1 MLFVSQTIKKKK
13 MIKQIKLHK
22 LTLTL
27 LGLFAISC
35 SSDDDVQNVNGV
47 PVAQNLTMTIDDGVP
62 AEIELAATDSDYD
75 PLTFKIVDEP
85 TLGTVVISGNKATY
99 TPNDNAD
106 GADSFSYV
114 ANDGTTDS
122 NKATVTVTVNG
133 SFVLSGTYTTNK
145 TLTADKIWSLNGRVF
160 IADGAT
166 LTIPAGTIIKAAGG
180 TGTDSSF
187 ICIARGGKIDAQG
200 TADKPIIMTTVA
212 DDIKVGAKNG
222 SNLDAS
228 NVGLWGGLLVL
239 GKAPGSFKGDV
250 SEYQIE
256 GIPAEETNGLYGGS
270 DAADNSGTINYVSI
284 RHGGTSIGEDN
295 EINGLTLG
303 GVGTGTT
310 ISNVEVIGNQDDG
323 IEFFG
328 GTVNASNLL
337 VWGQGDDG
345 LDIDQSYAGTI
356 SNAIVIANSTSDHGL
371 EIDGPEGSMKDSF
384 KLENITLIGDS
395 SASNG
400 EYADFRKGALG
411 SVKNLYAHG
420 FQVGKDFELDAE
432 ADSASFE
439 AGTLTFTNIEIVV
452 PDGSTITGGDLFNDK
467 SDTPNAM
474 FEDAKN
480 LAGETFA
487 TSVTNETKTVGA
499 DRTKFSWTF
508 ANYKEAIRE

>member
-1 MLFVSQTIKKKK
+1 MNKLIKFQTILTLCLFVV
-13 MIKQIKLHK
+13 
-22 LTLTL
+22 
-27 LGLFAISC
+27 SC
-35 SSDDDVQNVNGV
+35 SNDEDIENINSF
-47 PVAQNLTMTIDDGVP
+47 PVAQNLTMTVDNGATV
-62 AEIELAATDSDYD
+62 EMELVATDSDYD
-75 PLTFKIVDEP
+75 ALTFSIVDAP
-85 TLGTVVISGNKATY
+85 SMGTVTINGIIATY
-99 TPNDNAD
+99 IPNENAD
-106 GADSFSYV
+106 GTDSFTYK
-114 ANDGTTDS
+114 ANDGIGDS
-122 NKATVTVTVNG
+122 NIATVTVNING
-133 SFVLSGTYTTNK
+133 SFILAGTYTSDK
-145 TLTADKIWSLNGRVF
+145 TLTADKIWKLSGRVF

-166 LTIPAGTIIKAAGG
+166 LTIPAGTIIKAEGG

-200 TADKPIIMTTVA
+200 TAEKPIIMTSVA
-212 DDIKVGAKNG
+212 DDIQIGQKNG

-239 GKAPGSFKGDV
+239 GKAPGSFKNDV
-250 SEYQIE
+250 VEYQIE
-256 GIPAEETNGLYGGS
+256 GIPAEETNGLYGGN
-270 DAADNSGTINYVSI
+270 DPADNSGVINYLSI

-345 LDIDQSYAGTI
+345 LDIDQSYSGTI
-356 SNAIVIANSTSDHGL
+356 NNAIVIANSSSDHGL
-371 EIDGPEGSMKDSF
+371 EIDGPEGSMEGSF
-384 KLENITLIGDS
+384 KLENITLIGDG
-395 SASNG
+395 SAANG

-411 SVKNLYAHG
+411 SVNNLYAYG
-420 FQVGKDFELDAE
+420 FQSGKDFELDAE

-439 AGTLTFTNIEIVV
+439 AGTLTFSNIEIVI
-452 PDGSTITGGDLFNDK
+452 PDGSSLTGGDLFNDK
-467 SDTPNAM
+467 SETPNAM

-487 TSVTNETKTVGA
+487 KSVTQDNKSVGA
-499 DRTKFSWTF
+499 DLSVFAWTF
-508 ANYKEAIRE
+508 AQHKEAIIE

>member
-1 MLFVSQTIKKKK
+1 MNKILKLQFLFI
-13 MIKQIKLHK
+13 
-22 LTLTL
+22 
-27 LGLFAISC
+27 LGLLVISC
-35 SSDDDVQNVNGV
+35 SDDDDVPVEINSI
-47 PVAQNLTMTIDDGVP
+47 PVAVDMSATSDAGAAVEMQLV
-62 AEIELAATDSDYD
+62 ATDADYD
-75 PLTFKIVDEP
+75 ALTFSIVTQP
-85 TLGTVVISGNKATY
+85 TMGTVTVSGNKATY
-99 TPNDNAD
+99 TPNENAD
-106 GADSFSYV
+106 GVDTFTYKASDGVADS
-114 ANDGTTDS
+114 NT
-122 NKATVTVTVNG
+122 ATATVTVNG
-133 SFVLSGTYTTNK
+133 SFTLSGTYTTNK
-145 TLTADKIWSLNGRVF
+145 TLTADKIWELKGRVF

-212 DDIKVGAKNG
+212 DDITVGQKNG
-222 SNLDAS
+222 SNLNDS

-256 GIPAEETNGLYGGS
+256 GIPAEEKNGLYGGN
-270 DAADNSGTINYVSI
+270 DAADNSGTIKYVSI

-310 ISNVEVIGNQDDG
+310 ISHVEVVGNQDDG

-328 GTVNASNLL
+328 GTVNASNLI

-356 SNAIVIANSTSDHGL
+356 SNSIVIANSTSDHGL
-371 EIDGPEGSMKDSF
+371 EIDGPEGSMDDSF
-384 KLENITLIGDS
+384 KLENITLIGDGT
-395 SASNG
+395 AGNG

-411 SVKNLYAHG
+411 SVNNLFAYG

-439 AGTLTFTNIEIVV
+439 AGTLTFSNIEIVI
-452 PDGSTITGGDLFNDK
+452 PDGSSLTGGDLFNDK
-467 SDTPNAM
+467 SETPNAM

-487 TSVTNETKTVGA
+487 KGVTSGSNTVGA
-499 DRTKFSWTF
+499 DTSVFGWTF
-508 ANYKEAIRE
+508 ANYKGKL

>member
-1 MLFVSQTIKKKK
+1 MNKLLKFKLFTLS
-13 MIKQIKLHK
+13 L
-22 LTLTL
+22 LTL
-27 LGLFAISC
+27 FIVSC
-35 SSDDDVQNVNGV
+35 SNNDDNVEDINSIPIAVNMSATSEAGAAV
-47 PVAQNLTMTIDDGVP
+47 
-62 AEIELAATDSDYD
+62 EIELVATDGDYD
-75 PLTFKIVDEP
+75 PLTFSIVTQP
-85 TLGTVVISGNKATY
+85 TIGTVTISGKMVTY
-99 TPNDNAD
+99 TPNENAD
-106 GADSFSYV
+106 GTDTFTYK
-114 ANDGTTDS
+114 ANDGTADS
-122 NKATVTVTVNG
+122 NTATATINVNG
-133 SFVLSGTYTTNK
+133 SFTLGGTYTKDK
-145 TLTADKIWSLNGRVF
+145 TLTADKIWTLNGRMF

-200 TADKPIIMTTVA
+200 TADKPIIMTSVA
-212 DDIKVGAKNG
+212 DDIALGQKNG
-222 SNLDAS
+222 TNLDAS

-270 DAADNSGTINYVSI
+270 DSADNSGTINYVSI

-310 ISNVEVIGNQDDG
+310 ITNVEVIGNQDDG

-371 EIDGPEGSMKDSF
+371 EIDGPEGSMNDSF
-384 KLENITLIGDS
+384 KLENITLIGDGT
-395 SASNG
+395 AGNG

-411 SVKNLYAHG
+411 SINNLYAYG

-439 AGTLTFTNIEIVV
+439 AGTLTFSNIEIVI
-452 PDGSTITGGDLFNDK
+452 PDGSSLTGGDLFNDK

-480 LAGETFA
+480 LDGETFGKGVTKE
-487 TSVTNETKTVGA
+487 TSSVGA
-499 DRTKFSWTF
+499 DRSAFSWTF

>member
-1 MLFVSQTIKKKK
+1 MNKILKLQFLFI
-13 MIKQIKLHK
+13 
-22 LTLTL
+22 
-27 LGLFAISC
+27 LGLLVISC
-35 SSDDDVQNVNGV
+35 SDDDDVPVEINSV
-47 PVAQNLTMTIDDGVP
+47 PVAVDMSATSDAGAVVEMQLV
-62 AEIELAATDSDYD
+62 ATDADYD
-75 PLTFKIVDEP
+75 ALTFSIVTQP
-85 TLGTVVISGNKATY
+85 TMGTVTVSGNKATY
-99 TPNDNAD
+99 TPNENAD
-106 GADSFSYV
+106 GVDTFTYK
-114 ANDGTTDS
+114 ANDGVADS
-122 NKATVTVTVNG
+122 NTATATVTVNG
-133 SFVLSGTYTTNK
+133 SFTLSGTYTTNK
-145 TLTADKIWSLNGRVF
+145 TLTADKIWELKGRVF

-212 DDIKVGAKNG
+212 DDITVGQKNG
-222 SNLDAS
+222 SNLNDS

-239 GKAPGSFKGDV
+239 GKAPGSFKNDV
-250 SEYQIE
+250 TEFQIE
-256 GIPAEETNGLYGGS
+256 GIPAEETNGLYGGN
-270 DAADNSGTINYVSI
+270 DPADNSGTIKYVSI

-310 ISNVEVIGNQDDG
+310 ISHVEVVGNQDDG

-328 GTVNASNLL
+328 GTVNASNLI

-345 LDIDQSYAGTI
+345 LDIDQSYGGTI
-356 SNAIVIANSTSDHGL
+356 SNSIVIANSTSDHGL
-371 EIDGPEGSMKDSF
+371 EIDGPEGSMDDSF
-384 KLENITLIGDS
+384 KLENITLIGDGT
-395 SASNG
+395 AGNG

-411 SVKNLYAHG
+411 SVNNLFAYG

-439 AGTLTFTNIEIVV
+439 AGTLTFSNIEIVI
-452 PDGSTITGGDLFNDK
+452 PDGSSLTGGDLFNDK
-467 SDTPNAM
+467 SETPNAM

-487 TSVTNETKTVGA
+487 KGVTSGSNTVGA
-499 DRTKFSWTF
+499 DTSVFGWTF
-508 ANYKEAIRE
+508 ANYKGKL

>member
-1 MLFVSQTIKKKK
+1 MNKILKLQFLFI
-13 MIKQIKLHK
+13 
-22 LTLTL
+22 
-27 LGLFAISC
+27 LGLLVISC
-35 SSDDDVQNVNGV
+35 SDDDDVPVEINSV
-47 PVAQNLTMTIDDGVP
+47 PVAVDMSATSDAGAAVEMQLV
-62 AEIELAATDSDYD
+62 ATDADYD
-75 PLTFKIVDEP
+75 ALTFSIVTQP
-85 TLGTVVISGNKATY
+85 TMGTVTVSGNKATY
-99 TPNDNAD
+99 TPNENAD
-106 GADSFSYV
+106 GVDTFTYKASDGVADS
-114 ANDGTTDS
+114 NT
-122 NKATVTVTVNG
+122 ATATVTVNG
-133 SFVLSGTYTTNK
+133 SFTLSGTYTTNK
-145 TLTADKIWSLNGRVF
+145 TLTADKIWELKGRVF

-212 DDIKVGAKNG
+212 DDITIGQKNG
-222 SNLDAS
+222 SNLNDS

-256 GIPAEETNGLYGGS
+256 GIPAEEKNGLYGGN
-270 DAADNSGTINYVSI
+270 DAADNSGTIKYVSI

-310 ISNVEVIGNQDDG
+310 ISHVEVVGNQDDG

-328 GTVNASNLL
+328 GTVNASNLI

-356 SNAIVIANSTSDHGL
+356 SNSIVIANSTSDHGL
-371 EIDGPEGSMKDSF
+371 EIDGPEGSMDDSF
-384 KLENITLIGDS
+384 KLENITLIGDGT
-395 SASNG
+395 AGNG

-411 SVKNLYAHG
+411 SVNNLFAYG

-439 AGTLTFTNIEIVV
+439 AGTLTFSNIEIVI
-452 PDGSTITGGDLFNDK
+452 PDGSSLTGGDLFNDK
-467 SDTPNAM
+467 SETPNAM

-487 TSVTNETKTVGA
+487 KGVTSGSNTVGA
-499 DRTKFSWTF
+499 DTSVFGWTF
-508 ANYKEAIRE
+508 ANYKGKL

>member
-1 MLFVSQTIKKKK
+1 MNKILKLQFLFI
-13 MIKQIKLHK
+13 
-22 LTLTL
+22 
-27 LGLFAISC
+27 LGLLVISC
-35 SSDDDVQNVNGV
+35 SDDDDVPVEINSI
-47 PVAQNLTMTIDDGVP
+47 PVAVDMSATSDAGAAVEMQLV
-62 AEIELAATDSDYD
+62 ATDADYD
-75 PLTFKIVDEP
+75 ALTFSIVTQP
-85 TLGTVVISGNKATY
+85 TMGTVTVSGNKATY
-99 TPNDNAD
+99 TPNENAD
-106 GADSFSYV
+106 GVDTFTYK
-114 ANDGTTDS
+114 ANDGVADS
-122 NKATVTVTVNG
+122 NTATATVTVNG
-133 SFVLSGTYTTNK
+133 SFTLSGTYTTNK
-145 TLTADKIWSLNGRVF
+145 TLTADKIWELKGRVF

-212 DDIKVGAKNG
+212 DDITVGQKNG
-222 SNLDAS
+222 SNLNDS

-256 GIPAEETNGLYGGS
+256 GIPAEEKNGLYGGN
-270 DAADNSGTINYVSI
+270 DAADNSGTIKYVSI

-310 ISNVEVIGNQDDG
+310 ISHVEVVGNQDDG

-328 GTVNASNLL
+328 GTVNASNLI

-356 SNAIVIANSTSDHGL
+356 SNSIVIANSTSDHGL
-371 EIDGPEGSMKDSF
+371 EIDGPEGSMDDSF
-384 KLENITLIGDS
+384 KLENITLIGDGT
-395 SASNG
+395 AGNG

-411 SVKNLYAHG
+411 SVNNLFAYG

-439 AGTLTFTNIEIVV
+439 AGTLTFSNIEIVI
-452 PDGSTITGGDLFNDK
+452 PDGSSLTGGDLFNDK
-467 SDTPNAM
+467 SETPNAM

-487 TSVTNETKTVGA
+487 KGVTSGSNTVGA
-499 DRTKFSWTF
+499 DSSVFGWTF
-508 ANYKEAIRE
+508 ANYKGKL

>member
-1 MLFVSQTIKKKK
+1 MNKILKLQFLFIFG
-13 MIKQIKLHK
+13 
-22 LTLTL
+22 L
-27 LGLFAISC
+27 LVISC
-35 SSDDDVQNVNGV
+35 SSDDDEPSEINSI
-47 PVAQNLTMTIDDGVP
+47 PVAVDMSATSDAGAAVEMQLV
-62 AEIELAATDSDYD
+62 ATDADYD
-75 PLTFKIVDEP
+75 PLTFSIVTQP
-85 TLGTVVISGNKATY
+85 TMGTVTISGNKATY
-99 TPNDNAD
+99 TPNENAD
-106 GADSFSYV
+106 GVDTFTYKASDGVADS
-114 ANDGTTDS
+114 NT
-122 NKATVTVTVNG
+122 ATATVTVNG
-133 SFVLSGTYTTNK
+133 SFTLSGTYTTNK
-145 TLTADKIWSLNGRVF
+145 TLTADKIWELKGRVF

-200 TADKPIIMTTVA
+200 TADKPIIMTSVA
-212 DDIKVGAKNG
+212 DDITVGQKYG
-222 SNLDAS
+222 SNLNDS

-239 GKAPGSFKGDV
+239 GKAPGSFKNDV
-250 SEYQIE
+250 TEFQIE
-256 GIPAEETNGLYGGS
+256 GIPAEETNGLYGGN
-270 DAADNSGTINYVSI
+270 DPADNSGTIKYVSI

-310 ISNVEVIGNQDDG
+310 ISHVEVVGNQDDG

-328 GTVNASNLL
+328 GTVNASNLV

-356 SNAIVIANSTSDHGL
+356 SNSIVIANSTSDHGL
-371 EIDGPEGSMKDSF
+371 EIDGPEGSMDDSF
-384 KLENITLIGDS
+384 KLENITLIGDGT
-395 SASNG
+395 AANG

-411 SVKNLYAHG
+411 SVNNLFAYG

-439 AGTLTFTNIEIVV
+439 AGTLTFSNIEIVI
-452 PDGSTITGGDLFNDK
+452 PDGSSLTGGDLFNDK
-467 SDTPNAM
+467 SETPNAM

-487 TSVTNETKTVGA
+487 KGVTSGSNTVGA
-499 DRTKFSWTF
+499 DTSVFGWTF
-508 ANYKEAIRE
+508 AKHKNAM

>member
-1 MLFVSQTIKKKK
+1 MNKILKLQFLFI
-13 MIKQIKLHK
+13 
-22 LTLTL
+22 
-27 LGLFAISC
+27 LGLLVISC
-35 SSDDDVQNVNGV
+35 SDDDDVPVEINSI
-47 PVAQNLTMTIDDGVP
+47 PVAVDMSATSDAGAAVEMQLV
-62 AEIELAATDSDYD
+62 ATDADYD
-75 PLTFKIVDEP
+75 ALTFSIVTQP
-85 TLGTVVISGNKATY
+85 TMGTVTVSGNKATY
-99 TPNDNAD
+99 TPNENAD
-106 GADSFSYV
+106 GVDTFTYKASDGVADS
-114 ANDGTTDS
+114 NT
-122 NKATVTVTVNG
+122 ATATVTVNG
-133 SFVLSGTYTTNK
+133 SFTLSGTYTTNK
-145 TLTADKIWSLNGRVF
+145 TLTADKIWELKGRVF

-212 DDIKVGAKNG
+212 DDITVGQKNG
-222 SNLDAS
+222 SNLNDS

-239 GKAPGSFKGDV
+239 GKAPGSFKNDV
-250 SEYQIE
+250 TEFQIE
-256 GIPAEETNGLYGGS
+256 GIPAEETNGLYGGN
-270 DAADNSGTINYVSI
+270 DPADNSGTIKYVSI

-310 ISNVEVIGNQDDG
+310 ISHVEVVGNQDDG

-328 GTVNASNLL
+328 GTVNASNLI

-356 SNAIVIANSTSDHGL
+356 SNSIVIANSTSDHGL
-371 EIDGPEGSMKDSF
+371 EIDGPEGSMDDSF
-384 KLENITLIGDS
+384 KLENITLIGDGT
-395 SASNG
+395 AGNG

-411 SVKNLYAHG
+411 SVNNLFAYG

-439 AGTLTFTNIEIVV
+439 AGTLTFSNIEIVI
-452 PDGSTITGGDLFNDK
+452 PDGSSLTGGDLFNDK
-467 SDTPNAM
+467 SETPNAM

-487 TSVTNETKTVGA
+487 KGVTSGSNTVGA
-499 DRTKFSWTF
+499 DTSVFGWTF
-508 ANYKEAIRE
+508 ANYKGML

>member
-1 MLFVSQTIKKKK
+1 MNKILKLQFLFI
-13 MIKQIKLHK
+13 
-22 LTLTL
+22 
-27 LGLFAISC
+27 LGLLVISC
-35 SSDDDVQNVNGV
+35 SDDDDVPVEINSI
-47 PVAQNLTMTIDDGVP
+47 PVAVDMSATSDAGAVVEMQLV
-62 AEIELAATDSDYD
+62 ATDADYD
-75 PLTFKIVDEP
+75 PLTFSIVTQP
-85 TLGTVVISGNKATY
+85 TMGSVTISGNKATY
-99 TPNDNAD
+99 TPNENAD
-106 GADSFSYV
+106 GVDTFTYK
-114 ANDGTTDS
+114 ANDGVADS
-122 NKATVTVTVNG
+122 NTATATVTVNG
-133 SFVLSGTYTTNK
+133 SFTLSGTYTTNK
-145 TLTADKIWSLNGRVF
+145 TLTADKIWELKGRVF

-212 DDIKVGAKNG
+212 DDITVGQKNG
-222 SNLDAS
+222 SNLNDS

-239 GKAPGSFKGDV
+239 GKAPGSFKNDV
-250 SEYQIE
+250 TEFQIE
-256 GIPAEETNGLYGGS
+256 GIPAEETNGLYGGN
-270 DAADNSGTINYVSI
+270 DPADNSGTIKYVSI

-310 ISNVEVIGNQDDG
+310 ISHVEVVGNQDDG

-328 GTVNASNLL
+328 GTVNASNLI

-356 SNAIVIANSTSDHGL
+356 SNSIVIANSTSDHGL
-371 EIDGPEGSMKDSF
+371 EIDGPEGSMDDSF
-384 KLENITLIGDS
+384 KLENITLIGDGT
-395 SASNG
+395 AGNG

-411 SVKNLYAHG
+411 SVNNLFAYG

-439 AGTLTFTNIEIVV
+439 AGTLTFSNIEIVI
-452 PDGSTITGGDLFNDK
+452 PDGSSLTGGDLFNDK
-467 SDTPNAM
+467 SETPNAM

-487 TSVTNETKTVGA
+487 KGVTSGSNTVGA
-499 DRTKFSWTF
+499 DTSVFGWTF
-508 ANYKEAIRE
+508 ANYKGKL

>member
-1 MLFVSQTIKKKK
+1 MNKILKLQFLFI
-13 MIKQIKLHK
+13 
-22 LTLTL
+22 
-27 LGLFAISC
+27 LGLLVISC
-35 SSDDDVQNVNGV
+35 SDDDDVPVEINSV
-47 PVAQNLTMTIDDGVP
+47 PVAVDMSATSDAGAAVEMQLV
-62 AEIELAATDSDYD
+62 ATDADYD
-75 PLTFKIVDEP
+75 ALTFSIVTQP
-85 TLGTVVISGNKATY
+85 TMGTVTVSGNKATY
-99 TPNDNAD
+99 TPNENAD
-106 GADSFSYV
+106 GVDTFTYKASDGVADS
-114 ANDGTTDS
+114 NT
-122 NKATVTVTVNG
+122 ATATVTVNG
-133 SFVLSGTYTTNK
+133 SFTLSGTYTTNK
-145 TLTADKIWSLNGRVF
+145 TLTADKIWELKGRVF

-212 DDIKVGAKNG
+212 DDITVGQKNG
-222 SNLDAS
+222 SNLNDS

-239 GKAPGSFKGDV
+239 GKAPGSFKNDV
-250 SEYQIE
+250 TEFQIE
-256 GIPAEETNGLYGGS
+256 GIPAEETNGLYGGN
-270 DAADNSGTINYVSI
+270 DPADNSGTIKYVSI

-310 ISNVEVIGNQDDG
+310 ISHVEVVGNQDDG

-328 GTVNASNLL
+328 GTVNASNLI

-356 SNAIVIANSTSDHGL
+356 SNSIVIANSTSDHGL
-371 EIDGPEGSMKDSF
+371 EIDGPEGSMDDSF
-384 KLENITLIGDS
+384 KLENITLIGDGT
-395 SASNG
+395 AGNG

-411 SVKNLYAHG
+411 SVNNLFAYG

-439 AGTLTFTNIEIVV
+439 AGTLTFSNIEIVI
-452 PDGSTITGGDLFNDK
+452 PDGSSLTGGDLFNDK
-467 SDTPNAM
+467 SETPNAM

-487 TSVTNETKTVGA
+487 KGVTSGSNTVGA
-499 DRTKFSWTF
+499 DTSVFGWTF
-508 ANYKEAIRE
+508 ANYKGKL

>member
-1 MLFVSQTIKKKK
+1 MNKLIKFQTILTLCLFVV
-13 MIKQIKLHK
+13 
-22 LTLTL
+22 
-27 LGLFAISC
+27 SC
-35 SSDDDVQNVNGV
+35 SNDEDIENINSF
-47 PVAQNLTMTIDDGVP
+47 PVAQNLTMTVDDGATVQM
-62 AEIELAATDSDYD
+62 ELVATDSDYD
-75 PLTFKIVDEP
+75 ALTFSIVDAP
-85 TLGTVVISGNKATY
+85 SMGTVTINGIIATY
-99 TPNDNAD
+99 TPNENAD
-106 GADSFSYV
+106 GTDSFTYK
-114 ANDGTTDS
+114 ANDGIGDS
-122 NKATVTVTVNG
+122 NIATVTVNING
-133 SFVLSGTYTTNK
+133 SFILAGTYTSDK
-145 TLTADKIWSLNGRVF
+145 TLTADKIWKLSGRVF

-166 LTIPAGTIIKAAGG
+166 LTIPAGTIIKAEGG

-200 TADKPIIMTTVA
+200 TAEKPIIMTSVA
-212 DDIKVGAKNG
+212 DDIQIGQKNG

-239 GKAPGSFKGDV
+239 GKAPGSFKNDV
-250 SEYQIE
+250 VEYQIE
-256 GIPAEETNGLYGGS
+256 GIPAEETNGLYGGN
-270 DAADNSGTINYVSI
+270 DPADNSGVINYLSI

-345 LDIDQSYAGTI
+345 LDIDQSYSGTI
-356 SNAIVIANSTSDHGL
+356 NNAIVIANSSSDHGL
-371 EIDGPEGSMKDSF
+371 EIDGPEGSMEGSF
-384 KLENITLIGDS
+384 KLENITLIGDG
-395 SASNG
+395 SAANG

-411 SVKNLYAHG
+411 SVNNLYAYG
-420 FQVGKDFELDAE
+420 FQSGKDFELDAE

-439 AGTLTFTNIEIVV
+439 AGTLTFSNIEIVI
-452 PDGSTITGGDLFNDK
+452 PDGSSLTGGDLFNDK
-467 SDTPNAM
+467 SETPNAM

-487 TSVTNETKTVGA
+487 KSVTQDNKSVGA
-499 DRTKFSWTF
+499 DLSVFAWTF
-508 ANYKEAIRE
+508 AQHKEAIIE

>member
-1 MLFVSQTIKKKK
+1 MN
-13 MIKQIKLHK
+13 KLLK
-22 LTLTL
+22 LQF
-27 LGLFAISC
+27 LFALGIFVISC
-35 SSDDDVQNVNGV
+35 SSDDDEPVEINSI
-47 PVAQNLTMTIDDGVP
+47 PVAVDMSATSDAGAAVEMQLV
-62 AEIELAATDSDYD
+62 ATDADYD
-75 PLTFKIVDEP
+75 PLTFSIVTQP
-85 TLGTVVISGNKATY
+85 TMGSVTISGNKATY
-99 TPNDNAD
+99 TPNENAD
-106 GADSFSYV
+106 GVDTFTYKASDGVADS
-114 ANDGTTDS
+114 NT
-122 NKATVTVTVNG
+122 ATATVTVNG
-133 SFVLSGTYTTNK
+133 SFTLSGTYTTNK
-145 TLTADKIWSLNGRVF
+145 TLTADKIWELKGRVF

-200 TADKPIIMTTVA
+200 TADKPIIMTSVA
-212 DDIKVGAKNG
+212 DDITVGQKYG
-222 SNLDAS
+222 SNLNDS

-239 GKAPGSFKGDV
+239 GKAPGSFKNDV
-250 SEYQIE
+250 TEFQIE
-256 GIPAEETNGLYGGS
+256 GIPAEETNGLYGGN
-270 DAADNSGTINYVSI
+270 DPADNSGTIKYVSI

-310 ISNVEVIGNQDDG
+310 ISHVEVVGNQDDG

-328 GTVNASNLL
+328 GTVNASNLV

-356 SNAIVIANSTSDHGL
+356 SNSIVIANSTSDHGL
-371 EIDGPEGSMKDSF
+371 EIDGPEGSMDDSF
-384 KLENITLIGDS
+384 KLENITLIGDGT
-395 SASNG
+395 AANG

-411 SVKNLYAHG
+411 SVNNLFAYG

-439 AGTLTFTNIEIVV
+439 AGTLTFSNIEIVI
-452 PDGSTITGGDLFNDK
+452 PDGSSLTGGDLFNDK
-467 SDTPNAM
+467 SETPNAM

-487 TSVTNETKTVGA
+487 KGVTSGSNTVGA
-499 DRTKFSWTF
+499 DASVFGWTF
-508 ANYKEAIRE
+508 AKHKNAM

>member
-1 MLFVSQTIKKKK
+1 MNKILKLQFLFI
-13 MIKQIKLHK
+13 
-22 LTLTL
+22 
-27 LGLFAISC
+27 LGLLVISC
-35 SSDDDVQNVNGV
+35 SDDDDVPVEINSI
-47 PVAQNLTMTIDDGVP
+47 PVAVDMSATSDAGAVVEMQLV
-62 AEIELAATDSDYD
+62 ATDADYD
-75 PLTFKIVDEP
+75 ALTFSIVTQP
-85 TLGTVVISGNKATY
+85 TMGTVTVSGNKATY
-99 TPNDNAD
+99 TPNENAD
-106 GADSFSYV
+106 GVDTFTYK
-114 ANDGTTDS
+114 ANDGVADS
-122 NKATVTVTVNG
+122 NTATATVTVNG
-133 SFVLSGTYTTNK
+133 SFTLSGTYTTNK
-145 TLTADKIWSLNGRVF
+145 TLTADKIWELKGRVF

-212 DDIKVGAKNG
+212 DDITIGQKNG
-222 SNLDAS
+222 SNLNDS

-239 GKAPGSFKGDV
+239 GKAPGSFKNDV
-250 SEYQIE
+250 TEFQIE
-256 GIPAEETNGLYGGS
+256 GIPAEETNGLYGGN
-270 DAADNSGTINYVSI
+270 DPADNSGTIKYVSI

-310 ISNVEVIGNQDDG
+310 ISHVEVVGNQDDG

-328 GTVNASNLL
+328 GTVNASNLI

-345 LDIDQSYAGTI
+345 LDIDQSYGGTI
-356 SNAIVIANSTSDHGL
+356 SNSIVIANSTSDHGL
-371 EIDGPEGSMKDSF
+371 EIDGPEGSMDDSF
-384 KLENITLIGDS
+384 KLENITLIGDGT
-395 SASNG
+395 AGNG

-411 SVKNLYAHG
+411 SVNNLFAYG

-439 AGTLTFTNIEIVV
+439 AGTLTFSNIEIVI
-452 PDGSTITGGDLFNDK
+452 PDGSSLTGGDLFNDK
-467 SDTPNAM
+467 SETPNAM

-487 TSVTNETKTVGA
+487 KGVTSGSNTVGA
-499 DRTKFSWTF
+499 DTSVFGWTF
-508 ANYKEAIRE
+508 ANYKGKL

>member
-1 MLFVSQTIKKKK
+1 MNKILKLQFLFI
-13 MIKQIKLHK
+13 
-22 LTLTL
+22 
-27 LGLFAISC
+27 LGLLVISC
-35 SSDDDVQNVNGV
+35 SDDDDVPVEINSV
-47 PVAQNLTMTIDDGVP
+47 PVAVDMSATSDAGAAVEMQLV
-62 AEIELAATDSDYD
+62 ATDADYD
-75 PLTFKIVDEP
+75 ALTFSIVTQP
-85 TLGTVVISGNKATY
+85 TMGTVTVSGNKATY
-99 TPNDNAD
+99 TPNENAD
-106 GADSFSYV
+106 GVDTFTYKASDGVADS
-114 ANDGTTDS
+114 NT
-122 NKATVTVTVNG
+122 ATATVTVNG
-133 SFVLSGTYTTNK
+133 SFTLSGTYTTNK
-145 TLTADKIWSLNGRVF
+145 TLTADKIWELKGRVF

-200 TADKPIIMTTVA
+200 TADKPIIMTSVA
-212 DDIKVGAKNG
+212 DDITIGQKYG
-222 SNLDAS
+222 SNLNDS

-239 GKAPGSFKGDV
+239 GKAPGSFKNDV
-250 SEYQIE
+250 TEFQIE
-256 GIPAEETNGLYGGS
+256 GIPAEETNGLYGGN
-270 DAADNSGTINYVSI
+270 DPADNSGTIKYVSI

-310 ISNVEVIGNQDDG
+310 ISHVEVVGNQDDG

-328 GTVNASNLL
+328 GTVNASNLI

-356 SNAIVIANSTSDHGL
+356 SNSIVIANSTSDHGL
-371 EIDGPEGSMKDSF
+371 EIDGPEGSMDDSF
-384 KLENITLIGDS
+384 KLENITLIGDGT
-395 SASNG
+395 AGNG

-411 SVKNLYAHG
+411 SVNNLFAYG

-439 AGTLTFTNIEIVV
+439 AGTLTFSNIEIVI
-452 PDGSTITGGDLFNDK
+452 PDGSSLTGGDLFNDK
-467 SDTPNAM
+467 SETPNAM

-487 TSVTNETKTVGA
+487 KGVTSGSNTVGA
-499 DRTKFSWTF
+499 DTSVFGWTF
-508 ANYKEAIRE
+508 ANYKGKL

>member
-1 MLFVSQTIKKKK
+1 MNKLIKFQTI
-13 MIKQIKLHK
+13 
-22 LTLTL
+22 LTLC
-27 LGLFAISC
+27 LFIVSC
-35 SSDDDVQNVNGV
+35 SNDEDIENINSF
-47 PVAQNLTMTIDDGVP
+47 PVAQNLTMTVDNGATV
-62 AEIELAATDSDYD
+62 EMELVATDSDYD
-75 PLTFKIVDEP
+75 ALTFSIVDAP
-85 TLGTVVISGNKATY
+85 SMGTVTINGIIATY
-99 TPNDNAD
+99 IPNENAD
-106 GADSFSYV
+106 GTDSFTYK
-114 ANDGTTDS
+114 ANDGIGDS
-122 NKATVTVTVNG
+122 NIATVTVNING
-133 SFVLSGTYTTNK
+133 SFILAGTYTSDK
-145 TLTADKIWSLNGRVF
+145 TLTADKIWKLSGRVF

-166 LTIPAGTIIKAAGG
+166 LTIPAGTIIKAEGG

-200 TADKPIIMTTVA
+200 TAEKPIIMTSVA
-212 DDIKVGAKNG
+212 DDIQIGQKNG

-239 GKAPGSFKGDV
+239 GKAPGSFKNDV
-250 SEYQIE
+250 VEYQIE
-256 GIPAEETNGLYGGS
+256 GIPAEETNGLYGGN
-270 DAADNSGTINYVSI
+270 DPADNSGVINYLSI

-345 LDIDQSYAGTI
+345 LDIDQSYSGTI
-356 SNAIVIANSTSDHGL
+356 NNAIVIANSSSDHGL
-371 EIDGPEGSMKDSF
+371 EIDGPEGSMEGSF
-384 KLENITLIGDS
+384 KLENITLIGDG
-395 SASNG
+395 SAANG

-411 SVKNLYAHG
+411 SVNNLYAYG
-420 FQVGKDFELDAE
+420 FQSGKDFELDAE

-439 AGTLTFTNIEIVV
+439 AGTLTFSNIEIVI
-452 PDGSTITGGDLFNDK
+452 PDGSSLTGGDLFNDK
-467 SDTPNAM
+467 SETPNAM

-487 TSVTNETKTVGA
+487 KSVTQDNKSVGA
-499 DRTKFSWTF
+499 DLSVFAWTF
-508 ANYKEAIRE
+508 AQHKEAIIE

>member
-1 MLFVSQTIKKKK
+1 MNKLIKFQTILTLCLFVV
-13 MIKQIKLHK
+13 
-22 LTLTL
+22 
-27 LGLFAISC
+27 SC
-35 SSDDDVQNVNGV
+35 SNDEDIENINSF
-47 PVAQNLTMTIDDGVP
+47 PVAQNLTMTVDNGATV
-62 AEIELAATDSDYD
+62 EMELVATDSDYD
-75 PLTFKIVDEP
+75 ALTFSIVDAP
-85 TLGTVVISGNKATY
+85 SMGTVTINGIIATY
-99 TPNDNAD
+99 IPNENAD
-106 GADSFSYV
+106 GTDSFTYK
-114 ANDGTTDS
+114 ANDGIGDS
-122 NKATVTVTVNG
+122 NIATVTVNING
-133 SFVLSGTYTTNK
+133 SFILAGTYTSDK
-145 TLTADKIWSLNGRVF
+145 TLTADKIWKLSGRVF

-166 LTIPAGTIIKAAGG
+166 LTIPAGTIIKAEGG

-200 TADKPIIMTTVA
+200 TAEKPIIMTSVA
-212 DDIKVGAKNG
+212 DDIQIGQKNG

-239 GKAPGSFKGDV
+239 GKAPGSFKNDV
-250 SEYQIE
+250 VEYQIE
-256 GIPAEETNGLYGGS
+256 GIPAEETNGLYGGN
-270 DAADNSGTINYVSI
+270 DPADNSGVINYLSI

-345 LDIDQSYAGTI
+345 LDIDQSYSGTI
-356 SNAIVIANSTSDHGL
+356 NNAIVIANSSSDHGL
-371 EIDGPEGSMKDSF
+371 EIDGPEGSMEGSF
-384 KLENITLIGDS
+384 KLENITLIGDG
-395 SASNG
+395 SAANG

-411 SVKNLYAHG
+411 SVNNLYAYG
-420 FQVGKDFELDAE
+420 FQSGKDFELDAE

-439 AGTLTFTNIEIVV
+439 AGTLTFSNIEIVI
-452 PDGSTITGGDLFNDK
+452 PDGSSLTGGDLFNDN
-467 SDTPNAM
+467 SETPNAM

-487 TSVTNETKTVGA
+487 KSVTQDNKSVGA
-499 DRTKFSWTF
+499 DLSVFAWTF
-508 ANYKEAIRE
+508 AQHKEAIIE

>member
-1 MLFVSQTIKKKK
+1 MNKILKLQFLFI
-13 MIKQIKLHK
+13 
-22 LTLTL
+22 
-27 LGLFAISC
+27 LGLLVISC
-35 SSDDDVQNVNGV
+35 SDDDDVPVEINSI
-47 PVAQNLTMTIDDGVP
+47 PVAVDMSATSDAGAAVEMQLV
-62 AEIELAATDSDYD
+62 ATDADYD
-75 PLTFKIVDEP
+75 ALTFSIVTQP
-85 TLGTVVISGNKATY
+85 TMGTVTVSGNKATY
-99 TPNDNAD
+99 TPNENAD
-106 GADSFSYV
+106 GVDTFTYKASDGVADS
-114 ANDGTTDS
+114 NT
-122 NKATVTVTVNG
+122 ATATVTVNG
-133 SFVLSGTYTTNK
+133 SFTLSGTYTTNK
-145 TLTADKIWSLNGRVF
+145 TLTADKIWELKGRVF

-212 DDIKVGAKNG
+212 DDITVGQKNG
-222 SNLDAS
+222 SNLNDS

-256 GIPAEETNGLYGGS
+256 GIPAEEKNGLYGGN
-270 DAADNSGTINYVSI
+270 DAADNSGTIKYVSI

-310 ISNVEVIGNQDDG
+310 ISHVEVVGNQDDG

-328 GTVNASNLL
+328 GTVNASNLI

-356 SNAIVIANSTSDHGL
+356 SNSIVIANSTSDHGL
-371 EIDGPEGSMKDSF
+371 EIDGPEGSMDDSF
-384 KLENITLIGDS
+384 KLENITLIGDGT
-395 SASNG
+395 AGNG

-411 SVKNLYAHG
+411 SVNNLFAYG

-439 AGTLTFTNIEIVV
+439 AGTLTFSNIEIVI
-452 PDGSTITGGDLFNDK
+452 PDGSSLTGGDLFNDK
-467 SDTPNAM
+467 SETPNAM

-487 TSVTNETKTVGA
+487 KGVTSGSNTVGA
-499 DRTKFSWTF
+499 DTSVFGWTF
-508 ANYKEAIRE
+508 ANYKGML

>member
-1 MLFVSQTIKKKK
+1 MNKLIKFQTI
-13 MIKQIKLHK
+13 
-22 LTLTL
+22 LTLC
-27 LGLFAISC
+27 LFIVSC
-35 SSDDDVQNVNGV
+35 SNDEDIENINSF
-47 PVAQNLTMTIDDGVP
+47 PVAQNLTMTVDDG
-62 AEIELAATDSDYD
+62 ATTEMELVATDSDYD
-75 PLTFKIVDEP
+75 ALTFSIVDAP
-85 TLGTVVISGNKATY
+85 SMGTVTINGVIATY
-99 TPNDNAD
+99 IPNENAD
-106 GADSFSYV
+106 GTDSFTYK
-114 ANDGTTDS
+114 ANDGIGDS
-122 NKATVTVTVNG
+122 NIATVTVNING
-133 SFVLSGTYTTNK
+133 SFILAGTYTSDK
-145 TLTADKIWSLNGRVF
+145 TLTADKIWKLSGRVF

-166 LTIPAGTIIKAAGG
+166 LTIPAGTIIKAEGG

-200 TADKPIIMTTVA
+200 TADKPIIMTSVA
-212 DDIKVGAKNG
+212 DDIQIGQKNG

-239 GKAPGSFKGDV
+239 GKAPGSFKNDV
-250 SEYQIE
+250 VEYQIE
-256 GIPAEETNGLYGGS
+256 GIPAEETNGLYGGN
-270 DAADNSGTINYVSI
+270 DPADNSGVINYLSI

-345 LDIDQSYAGTI
+345 LDIDQSYSGTI
-356 SNAIVIANSTSDHGL
+356 NNAIVIANSSSDHGL
-371 EIDGPEGSMKDSF
+371 EIDGPEGSMEGSF
-384 KLENITLIGDS
+384 KLENITLIGDG
-395 SASNG
+395 SAANG

-411 SVKNLYAHG
+411 SVNNLYAYG
-420 FQVGKDFELDAE
+420 FQSGKDFELDAE

-439 AGTLTFTNIEIVV
+439 AGTLTFSNIEIVI
-452 PDGSTITGGDLFNDK
+452 PEGSSLTGGDLFNDK
-467 SDTPNAM
+467 SETPNAM

-487 TSVTNETKTVGA
+487 KSVTQENKSVGA
-499 DRTKFSWTF
+499 DLSVFAWTF
-508 ANYKEAIRE
+508 AQHKEAIIE

>member
-1 MLFVSQTIKKKK
+1 MNKILKLQFLFI
-13 MIKQIKLHK
+13 
-22 LTLTL
+22 
-27 LGLFAISC
+27 LGLLVISC
-35 SSDDDVQNVNGV
+35 SDDDDVPVEINSI
-47 PVAQNLTMTIDDGVP
+47 PVAVDMSATSDAGAVVEMQLV
-62 AEIELAATDSDYD
+62 ATDADYD
-75 PLTFKIVDEP
+75 ALTFSIVTQP
-85 TLGTVVISGNKATY
+85 TMGTVTVSGNKATY
-99 TPNDNAD
+99 TPNENAD
-106 GADSFSYV
+106 GVDTFTYKASDGVADS
-114 ANDGTTDS
+114 NT
-122 NKATVTVTVNG
+122 ATATVTVNG
-133 SFVLSGTYTTNK
+133 SFTLSGTYTTNK
-145 TLTADKIWSLNGRVF
+145 TLTADKIWELKGRVF

-212 DDIKVGAKNG
+212 DDITVGQKNG
-222 SNLDAS
+222 SNLNDS

-239 GKAPGSFKGDV
+239 GKAPGSFKNDV
-250 SEYQIE
+250 TEFQIE
-256 GIPAEETNGLYGGS
+256 GIPAEETNGLYGGN
-270 DAADNSGTINYVSI
+270 DPADNSGTIKYVSI

-310 ISNVEVIGNQDDG
+310 ISHVEVVGNQDDG

-328 GTVNASNLL
+328 GTVNASNLI

-345 LDIDQSYAGTI
+345 LDIDQSYGGTI
-356 SNAIVIANSTSDHGL
+356 SNSIVIANSTSDHGL
-371 EIDGPEGSMKDSF
+371 EIDGPEGSMDDSF
-384 KLENITLIGDS
+384 KLENITLIGDGT
-395 SASNG
+395 AGNG

-411 SVKNLYAHG
+411 SVNNLFAYG

-439 AGTLTFTNIEIVV
+439 AGTLTFSNIEIVI
-452 PDGSTITGGDLFNDK
+452 PDGSSLTGGDLFNDK
-467 SDTPNAM
+467 SETPNAM

-487 TSVTNETKTVGA
+487 KGVTSGSNTVGA
-499 DRTKFSWTF
+499 DTSVFGWTF
-508 ANYKEAIRE
+508 ANYKGKL

>member
-1 MLFVSQTIKKKK
+1 MNKILKLQFLFI
-13 MIKQIKLHK
+13 
-22 LTLTL
+22 
-27 LGLFAISC
+27 LGLLVISC
-35 SSDDDVQNVNGV
+35 SDDDDVPVEINSV
-47 PVAQNLTMTIDDGVP
+47 PVAVDMSATSDAGAAVEMQLV
-62 AEIELAATDSDYD
+62 ATDADYD
-75 PLTFKIVDEP
+75 ALTFSIVTQP
-85 TLGTVVISGNKATY
+85 TMGTVTVSGNKATY
-99 TPNDNAD
+99 TPNENAD
-106 GADSFSYV
+106 GVDTFTYKASDGVADS
-114 ANDGTTDS
+114 NT
-122 NKATVTVTVNG
+122 ATATVTVNG
-133 SFVLSGTYTTNK
+133 SFTLSGTYTTNK
-145 TLTADKIWSLNGRVF
+145 TLTADKIWELKGRVF

-212 DDIKVGAKNG
+212 DDITVGQKNG
-222 SNLDAS
+222 SNLNDS

-239 GKAPGSFKGDV
+239 GKAPGSFKNDV
-250 SEYQIE
+250 TEFQIE
-256 GIPAEETNGLYGGS
+256 GIPAEETNGLYGGN
-270 DAADNSGTINYVSI
+270 DPADNSGTIKYVSI

-310 ISNVEVIGNQDDG
+310 ISHVEVVGNQDDG

-328 GTVNASNLL
+328 GTVNASNLI

-356 SNAIVIANSTSDHGL
+356 SNSIVIANSTSDHGL
-371 EIDGPEGSMKDSF
+371 EIDGPEGSMDDSF
-384 KLENITLIGDS
+384 KLENITLIGDGT
-395 SASNG
+395 AGNG

-411 SVKNLYAHG
+411 SVNNLFAYG

-439 AGTLTFTNIEIVV
+439 AGTLTFSNIEIVI
-452 PDGSTITGGDLFNDK
+452 PDGSSLTGGDLFNDK
-467 SDTPNAM
+467 SETPNAM

-487 TSVTNETKTVGA
+487 KGVTSGSNTVGA
-499 DRTKFSWTF
+499 DTSVFGWTF
-508 ANYKEAIRE
+508 ANYKGML

>member
-1 MLFVSQTIKKKK
+1 MNKLIKFQTILTLCLFVV
-13 MIKQIKLHK
+13 
-22 LTLTL
+22 
-27 LGLFAISC
+27 SC
-35 SSDDDVQNVNGV
+35 SNDEDIENINSF
-47 PVAQNLTMTIDDGVP
+47 PVAQNLTMTVDNGATV
-62 AEIELAATDSDYD
+62 EMELVATDSDYD
-75 PLTFKIVDEP
+75 ALTFSIVDAP
-85 TLGTVVISGNKATY
+85 SMGTVTINGVIATY
-99 TPNDNAD
+99 IPNENAD
-106 GADSFSYV
+106 GTDSFTYK
-114 ANDGTTDS
+114 ANDGIGDS
-122 NKATVTVTVNG
+122 NIATVTVNING
-133 SFVLSGTYTTNK
+133 SFILAGTYTSDK
-145 TLTADKIWSLNGRVF
+145 TLTADKIWKLSGRVF

-166 LTIPAGTIIKAAGG
+166 LTIPAGTIIKAEGG

-200 TADKPIIMTTVA
+200 TAEKPIIMTSVA
-212 DDIKVGAKNG
+212 DDIQIGQKNG

-239 GKAPGSFKGDV
+239 GKAPGSFKNDV
-250 SEYQIE
+250 VEYQIE
-256 GIPAEETNGLYGGS
+256 GIPAEETNGLYGGN
-270 DAADNSGTINYVSI
+270 DPADNSGVINYLSI

-345 LDIDQSYAGTI
+345 LDIDQSYSGTI
-356 SNAIVIANSTSDHGL
+356 NNAIVIANSSSDHGL
-371 EIDGPEGSMKDSF
+371 EIDGPEGSMEGSF
-384 KLENITLIGDS
+384 KLENITLIGDG
-395 SASNG
+395 SAANG

-411 SVKNLYAHG
+411 SVNNLYAYG
-420 FQVGKDFELDAE
+420 FQSGKDFELDAE

-439 AGTLTFTNIEIVV
+439 AGTLTFSNIEIVI
-452 PDGSTITGGDLFNDK
+452 PDGSSLTGGDLFNDK
-467 SDTPNAM
+467 SETPNAM

-487 TSVTNETKTVGA
+487 KSVTQDNKSVGA
-499 DRTKFSWTF
+499 DLSVFAWTF
-508 ANYKEAIRE
+508 AQHKEAIIE